1 MTPWNILILFLGT
14 VVYFV
19 TLLMVFGYFGLPT
32 KYYYVVILN
41 YVLLTLYY
49 YYKYSYYNLNTY
61 LESTVKNVDSLIPSS
76 PTIIRPSTT
85 AT

>member
-1 MTPWNILILFLGT
+1 MTPSSILILFLGT
-14 VVYFV
+14 IVYFV

-49 YYKYSYYNLNTY
+49 YYKYSYYNLNTN
-61 LESTVKNVDSLIPSS
+61 SVTDVKNVDSIP
-76 PTIIRPSTT
+76 TRV
-85 AT
+85 

>member
-1 MTPWNILILFLGT
+1 MTPSYILLLFLGT
-14 VVYFV
+14 LVYFV

-41 YVLLTLYY
+41 YVGLTLYY
-49 YYKYSYYNLNTY
+49 YYKFSYYNLNTY
-61 LESTVKNVDSLIPSS
+61 SSTDVKNVDTSTPTVSS
-76 PTIIRPSTT
+76 